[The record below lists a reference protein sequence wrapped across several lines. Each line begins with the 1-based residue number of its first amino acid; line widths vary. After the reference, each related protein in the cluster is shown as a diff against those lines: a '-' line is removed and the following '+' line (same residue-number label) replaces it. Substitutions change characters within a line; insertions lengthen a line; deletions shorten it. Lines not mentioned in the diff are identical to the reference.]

1 MEENE
6 NLNDTQRAELAV
18 DIEKL
23 AEATAG
29 GEEGGDAAPKGDAE
43 AAKADG
49 HGDAPKGGGEGGGEG
64 GGDPGDGEGGTDGGG
79 EEDYAEEQALFDRAI
94 RAGLSSRDVLAMR
107 DRATVER
114 MVEMAEK
121 ANGISTEER
130 KKTENGDKDAGAGA
144 PADDLESVLGQM
156 EEDGGY
162 DANLVKML
170 KGLVAENKKLRSA
183 RETAD
188 GQSFLDRQIGALD
201 EGVRSHIDAARKSKL
216 KAKFDL
222 LEAGYKAQ
230 NAKVSREEVFREAAS
245 LALGDLI
252 GRAEGERKASQLERR
267 KALALARPGGESGQ
281 RGGQSAAEDDP
292 FAEFVAAMG

>member
-1 MEENE
+1 MEEND
-6 NLNDTQRAELAV
+6 NLNETQRAELAA

-29 GEEGGDAAPKGDAE
+29 GEGGGAAAPKGDE
-43 AAKADG
+43 GAAKADG
-49 HGDAPKGGGEGGGEG
+49 PGDAPEGGGE
-64 GGDPGDGEGGTDGGG
+64 PGDGGDGSGDGTGGG

-114 MVEMAEK
+114 MVEMAER
-121 ANGISTEER
+121 ANGISTE
-130 KKTENGDKDAGAGA
+130 KDAENGEGKDGAGA
-144 PADDLESVLGQM
+144 PADDLETVLGQM

-170 KGLVAENKKLRSA
+170 KGLVAENRKLRSA

-252 GRAEGERKASQLERR
+252 GRAGEERKASQLERR
-267 KALALARPGGESGQ
+267 KAVALARPGGESGQ

-292 FAEFVAAMG
+292 FADFVAAMG

>member
-6 NLNDTQRAELAV
+6 NLNDTQRAELAA

-29 GEEGGDAAPKGDAE
+29 GEGGGDAAPKGAAE
-43 AAKADG
+43 PAKADG
-49 HGDAPKGGGEGGGEG
+49 PGDEPKGGGEG
-64 GGDPGDGEGGTDGGG
+64 GGDPGDGEGGEGGGG

-121 ANGISTEER
+121 ANGISTEEK
-130 KKTENGDKDAGAGA
+130 KKTENGDKEDGAGA

-170 KGLVAENKKLRSA
+170 KGLVAENRKLRSA

-188 GQSFLDRQIGALD
+188 GQSFLDKQIGALD

>member
-6 NLNDTQRAELAV
+6 NMDDTQRAELAA

-23 AEATAG
+23 AEATAE
-29 GEEGGDAAPKGDAE
+29 GEGGGDAAPKGGAE

-49 HGDAPKGGGEGGGEG
+49 PGGEPKGGEG
-64 GGDPGDGEGGTDGGG
+64 GGDPGDGEGGAGDGGG

-94 RAGLSSRDVLAMR
+94 RAGISSRDVLAMR

-121 ANGISTEER
+121 ANGISTEE
-130 KKTENGDKDAGAGA
+130 KKTENGDEEDGAGA

-201 EGVRSHIDAARKSKL
+201 EGVRSHVDAARKSKL

-292 FAEFVAAMG
+292 FADFVAAMG

>member
-6 NLNDTQRAELAV
+6 NMDDTQRAELAA

-23 AEATAG
+23 AEATAE
-29 GEEGGDAAPKGDAE
+29 GEGGGDAAPKGGAE

-49 HGDAPKGGGEGGGEG
+49 PGGEPKGGEG
-64 GGDPGDGEGGTDGGG
+64 GGDSGDGEGGAGDGGG

-94 RAGLSSRDVLAMR
+94 RAGISSRDVLAMR

-121 ANGISTEER
+121 ANGISTEE
-130 KKTENGDKDAGAGA
+130 KKTENGDDEDGAGA

-201 EGVRSHIDAARKSKL
+201 EGVRSHVDAARKSKL

-292 FAEFVAAMG
+292 FADFVAAMG

>member
-6 NLNDTQRAELAV
+6 NMDDTQRAELAA

-23 AEATAG
+23 AEATAE
-29 GEEGGDAAPKGDAE
+29 GEGGGDAAPKGGAE

-49 HGDAPKGGGEGGGEG
+49 PGGEPKGGEG
-64 GGDPGDGEGGTDGGG
+64 GGDPGDGEGGAGDGGG

-94 RAGLSSRDVLAMR
+94 RAGISSRDVLAMR

-121 ANGISTEER
+121 ANGISTEE
-130 KKTENGDKDAGAGA
+130 KKTENGDDEDGAGA

-201 EGVRSHIDAARKSKL
+201 EGVRSHVDAARKSKL

-292 FAEFVAAMG
+292 FADFVAAMG